1 MVGTLGSCDAR
12 IFWFDV
18 FFVGMLIGEYEG
30 VCLRERERMRMG
42 VVFLFGEIYPSPHC
56 DIPGQ
61 QHYNPV
67 TLTSVVTGALVMTGV
82 CDCYHSPG
90 GIDCPL
96 FINL

>member
-1 MVGTLGSCDAR
+1 M
-12 IFWFDV
+12 
-18 FFVGMLIGEYEG
+18 
-30 VCLRERERMRMG
+30 CLWEREVENG
-42 VVFLFGEIYPSPHC
+42 CGLLGEIYPSPHC